1 MWTYLWIHKEVQRWL
16 IKLITPLIVRDRLE
30 QLWFLLWV
38 KPVNGERYCVHW
50 KCFQVKNSSPVTSS
64 AISLCKMYKKKIDW
78 QMETCTQAAEL
89 IFPKANSLNGKRGG
103 CCNIGGRR
111 FLSAA
116 KWAHQTKKTCTT
128 ASLLHTVPCH
138 APCATESKLSLK
150 AETQCACV
158 YTHPQ
163 KHFGCHRCFFG
174 VYSGYSLKRICLIG
188 SSVIAPVEFILNYSF
203 LVILECHIKSWQSD
217 QTISSHFMYS
227 QPELLSFY
235 LNFEMPFTL
244 KLLIANSYLVIAYD
258 FSPFEPLKHNIGN
271 KPFWH
276 RFIKKTNLMPWTYQ
290 KQEKTAVHL
299 FLLRLVILK
308 I

>member
-111 FLSAA
+111 FMSAA

-128 ASLLHTVPCH
+128 ASLLGLLLHMNTYNS
-138 APCATESKLSLK
+138 ATETWIVLYAVAFETSGLTCRCPSLLFSVMWEK
-150 AETQCACV
+150 RPIWSNMFCFPRKQQILALMKPCCTLRARMPGAC
-158 YTHPQ
+158 
-163 KHFGCHRCFFG
+163 
-174 VYSGYSLKRICLIG
+174 
-188 SSVIAPVEFILNYSF
+188 
-203 LVILECHIKSWQSD
+203 
-217 QTISSHFMYS
+217 
-227 QPELLSFY
+227 
-235 LNFEMPFTL
+235 
-244 KLLIANSYLVIAYD
+244 
-258 FSPFEPLKHNIGN
+258 
-271 KPFWH
+271 
-276 RFIKKTNLMPWTYQ
+276 
-290 KQEKTAVHL
+290 
-299 FLLRLVILK
+299 
-308 I
+308 